1 MIVVTPEKKKR
12 STGAH
17 WYSTGGL
24 PVHVQPDGKNTTLRH
39 ARKQNL
45 LPSVTTLIGQ
55 LEKPQLSKW
64 KADKCIAE
72 SFNNPPR
79 EGEAVRD
86 YQNRIHQSLK
96 DEQTDILDFGT
107 RIHKAIEDVNN
118 GTFDSLKEPD
128 LFPFVEPFIRWSHR
142 RLKLV
147 KAVEKIVVNPRH
159 GYGGT
164 VDLHCVLYKENR
176 PVTIVDY
183 KTQNI
188 RNGKVNFYESW
199 VYQLAAYR
207 KCFRPVP
214 QCMSLVINSNE
225 PGEPIEKIW
234 TAKELQAGWRIFK
247 RLCRIW
253 QDTKGYKP
261 LALDE
266 DGVGIARLYDE
277 S

>member
-1 MIVVTPEKKKR
+1 MIVITPKKQGR
-12 STGAH
+12 SSGAH
-17 WYSTGGL
+17 WYNTSGL
-24 PVHVQPDGKNTTLRH
+24 PAHTQPGGKNTTLRH

-64 KADKCIAE
+64 KADKCIAG
-72 SFNNPPR
+72 SFNNQPR

-96 DEQTDILDFGT
+96 DEQNEVLDFGT
-107 RIHKAIEDVNN
+107 RVHKAIENVNN

-128 LFPFVEPFIRWSHR
+128 LFPFVEPFIRWSNS
-142 RLKLV
+142 RLKSIR
-147 KAVEKIVVNPRH
+147 AVEKTVINPRI

-164 VDLHCVLYKENR
+164 VDLHCTVYSEKR
-176 PVTIVDY
+176 PVFIVDY
-183 KTQNI
+183 KTQNVKDKI
-188 RNGKVNFYESW
+188 KFYPEWS
-199 VYQLAAYR
+199 YQLAAYR
-207 KCFRPVP
+207 KCFKPVP

-225 PGEPIEKIW
+225 PSEPVEKIW

-247 RLCRIW
+247 RLCHIW
-253 QDTKGYKP
+253 QDSKRYKP

-266 DGVGIARLYDE
+266 HGAGIARLFYE
-277 S
+277 G